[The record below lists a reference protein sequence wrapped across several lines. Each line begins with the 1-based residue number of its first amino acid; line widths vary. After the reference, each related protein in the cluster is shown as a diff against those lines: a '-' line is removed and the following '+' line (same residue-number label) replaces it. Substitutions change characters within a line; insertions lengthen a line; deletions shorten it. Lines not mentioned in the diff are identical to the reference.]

1 MWVRSFSTRLTSAT
15 FAEDKCSFF
24 LFSVKMLKYCNN
36 PNPNT
41 NFQSRSDKLE
51 WYIVER
57 YMVFYKSGPI
67 KERTQTNADMGKGR
81 HVVIHDDNEM
91 GHRPILAIRTWPCIN
106 ILIFTHNLGSWLIAV
121 MARNCRNA
129 KVAKVM

>member
-1 MWVRSFSTRLTSAT
+1 
-15 FAEDKCSFF
+15 
-24 LFSVKMLKYCNN
+24 
-36 PNPNT
+36 
-41 NFQSRSDKLE
+41 
-51 WYIVER
+51 
-57 YMVFYKSGPI
+57 MVFYKSGPI